1 MVIVFALVALAV
13 LAVVAGLHRY
23 VWRRL
28 VRDTTRGPGPAR
40 RVGTALFVTGPVL
53 TAGALVAERTGAP
66 FWLQRS
72 LAWPGFL
79 WLALALYLLL
89 GVLAAEAVRP
99 LLNRLSR
106 RVPPSPRD
114 AVASP
119 SGRPSSDAAGSPSGR
134 PSPDPAGSPSDR
146 PSPDP
151 VASAP
156 GRPSPDPVASA
167 PDRPSPDAAVSP
179 SGRPSR
185 DPVASAPDHP
195 SPDAAVSPSDRPSRD
210 PVASAPDH
218 PSPDAAVSPSDRP
231 SPDPVASAS
240 DRPSPDAAVSPSGR
254 PSQDPVASAPDRPSP
269 DAAVS
274 PSGRPS
280 QDPVASPLDRPS
292 RNPAVS
298 PSGRPSPDPVAS
310 PLGRPS
316 RVVGGQGPGVQGA
329 EPPGAVTEAP
339 AQAPAPPAQAPAPE
353 RAPEPGVQEPTRRLV
368 VSRLLAG
375 AVTTAAVATVGHGT
389 YGVLR
394 GPRVRR
400 VTVPLAKLPRA
411 ANGFRI
417 AVVSDIHLGPVLG
430 RGFAQ
435 RVVDT
440 VNATQPD
447 LIAVVGDLV
456 DGSVKNLG
464 PAAAPLARLSARHG
478 AYFVTGN
485 HEYFSGA
492 EQWIAEVRDLGL
504 HPLQNA
510 RTELP
515 YFDLAGVNDV
525 QGESEGQGPDFAK
538 ALDDRDPAR
547 ACVLLAHQPVQIH
560 EAVRHG
566 VDLQLSGHTHGGQL
580 WPGSLLAAAA
590 NPTVAGL
597 DRYGDTQL
605 YVSRGAGAWG
615 PPTRVGA
622 PSDVTV
628 IELAA
633 TRA

>member
-13 LAVVAGLHRY
+13 LAVVAGLHWY

-40 RVGTALFVTGPVL
+40 RAGTAVFVAGPVL
-53 TAGALVAERTGAP
+53 MTGALVAERAGAP
-66 FWLQRS
+66 FWLQRT

-79 WLALALYLLL
+79 WMALALYLLL
-89 GVLAAEAVRP
+89 AVLASEAVRP
-99 LLNRLSR
+99 LVNRLSR
-106 RVPPSPRD
+106 RVGPSPLD
-114 AVASP
+114 H
-119 SGRPSSDAAGSPSGR
+119 
-134 PSPDPAGSPSDR
+134 PSPDPA
-146 PSPDP
+146 
-151 VASAP
+151 
-156 GRPSPDPVASA
+156 
-167 PDRPSPDAAVSP
+167 
-179 SGRPSR
+179 
-185 DPVASAPDHP
+185 
-195 SPDAAVSPSDRPSRD
+195 
-210 PVASAPDH
+210 
-218 PSPDAAVSPSDRP
+218 
-231 SPDPVASAS
+231 
-240 DRPSPDAAVSPSGR
+240 
-254 PSQDPVASAPDRPSP
+254 
-269 DAAVS
+269 
-274 PSGRPS
+274 
-280 QDPVASPLDRPS
+280 
-292 RNPAVS
+292 
-298 PSGRPSPDPVAS
+298 AS
-310 PLGRPS
+310 PLGGP
-316 RVVGGQGPGVQGA
+316 GPGVQGA
-329 EPPGAVTEAP
+329 EPPGAVTAAPAPARTPAP
-339 AQAPAPPAQAPAPE
+339 AQAPAPAP
-353 RAPEPGVQEPTRRLV
+353 RVQEPTRRLV

-375 AVTTAAVATVGHGT
+375 AATTAAVATVGHGT
-389 YGVLR
+389 YGVLK
-394 GPRVRR
+394 GPRVKR

-411 ANGFRI
+411 AHGFRI

-440 VNATQPD
+440 VNATRPD

-456 DGSVKNLG
+456 DGSVKDLG

-492 EQWIAEVRDLGL
+492 EQWIEEVRDLGL

-525 QGESEGQGPDFAK
+525 QGESEGQGPDFAR